1 MIGIMLVLLP
11 FFVIPAFANEA
22 FHEWFLYPVVRISHG
37 YSGGSGTVVY
47 SGENDEGG
55 FSTYILTNYH
65 VVETAVS
72 IAEEWDSGL
81 QKQVKREKRLS
92 IHGVDGKK
100 VVAASL
106 NKLREFW
113 KKTL

>member
-1 MIGIMLVLLP
+1 MK
-11 FFVIPAFANEA
+11 
-22 FHEWFLYPVVRISHG
+22 R
-37 YSGGSGTVVY
+37 
-47 SGENDEGG
+47 ND
-55 FSTYILTNYH
+55 YILFSESNSRFL
-65 VVETAVS
+65 VEVPEKRSEDFEALMKKNAS
-72 IAEEWDSGL
+72 SAIG
-81 QKQVKREKRLS
+81 KVKREKRLS